1 MQPFRRKSRYI
12 QKLKGYKFLRQSL
25 YINLKSDYTDLKI
38 KLHEQTIKHSEL
50 GMELKA
56 EEEANHVF
64 RTENV

>member
-1 MQPFRRKSRYI
+1 M
-12 QKLKGYKFLRQSL
+12 RQSL

-38 KLHEQTIKHSEL
+38 KLNEQTIKHSEL